1 MSFGVRQV
9 GRSDRWLE
17 YPAVGR
23 SVGRARVDGFDQ
35 EKARAGDGLLCGAI
49 TQRGTPTNRR
59 NAEIQKQQTSWR
71 YKKRKQETRRDDRP
85 DGSRIKAPDEVYVE
99 QLSLVNNNGERPGD
113 GLLCDAIAQR
123 GTPTNR

>member
-9 GRSDRWLE
+9 DRSDRWLE

-23 SVGRARVDGFDQ
+23 SVGRTLVDGFDQ
-35 EKARAGDGLLCGAI
+35 EKARAGEGFLCGAI

-71 YKKRKQETRRDDRP
+71 YKKRKTRNEERRSTRWKP
-85 DGSRIKAPDEVYVE
+85 DLGPGR
-99 QLSLVNNNGERPGD
+99 SLRRTT
-113 GLLCDAIAQR
+113 LAR
-123 GTPTNR
+123 K